1 MQWWGFTT
9 RGLKSL
15 LGLTSQ
21 LSGSLGQAIAR
32 LPANESLPY
41 LGIRASLVPTGRRRG
56 LDSSRGLTAGKRHS
70 NRRGRRRRR
79 GVHAR
84 QVRTL
89 KKEQVV
95 TQAPRWAMEG
105 RGAGRGAG
113 GRRRRLSRGA
123 SGPRLARS
131 GSSIPSDAQPGHRGR
146 TGSQLETQ
154 ARRRPL
160 HPCQP
165 HRPHHPHGP
174 PPSGSPRHPCHSRR
188 PHHPHGDSLPPT
200 ASAAGTD
207 AGSPSTPS
215 PAGLRGQPPASR
227 PRRLRAARR
236 AAPPTRRRNPSPSCA
251 RHGPGRTCAP
261 SSGPSCWLSLRGRL
275 PCPPPDGSWGFADG
289 AAARWLLRPRSR
301 PRPPA
306 AATNSGNVER
316 PGHQ

>member
-105 RGAGRGAG
+105 RGAGRGCVDQD
-113 GRRRRLSRGA
+113 GA
-123 SGPRLARS
+123 QVDVAASA
-131 GSSIPSDAQPGHRGR
+131 RGR
-146 TGSQLETQ
+146 
-154 ARRRPL
+154 AKP
-160 HPCQP
+160 
-165 HRPHHPHGP
+165 
-174 PPSGSPRHPCHSRR
+174 
-188 PHHPHGDSLPPT
+188 
-200 ASAAGTD
+200 
-207 AGSPSTPS
+207 
-215 PAGLRGQPPASR
+215 
-227 PRRLRAARR
+227 
-236 AAPPTRRRNPSPSCA
+236 
-251 RHGPGRTCAP
+251 
-261 SSGPSCWLSLRGRL
+261 
-275 PCPPPDGSWGFADG
+275 
-289 AAARWLLRPRSR
+289 LRPQLGAEAMSAQD
-301 PRPPA
+301 PA
-306 AATNSGNVER
+306 AAG
-316 PGHQ
+316 G